1 MASNRNVFIAAAGTA
16 GVRITL
22 GSTTY
27 TGSFSCTSYPVFSG
41 STTDGTA
48 FYAVNSPLK
57 QPLVGGSLVASNS
70 PTVAYDQASGTAL
83 ITFAYGS
90 SFSSSSAEYESA
102 ASPRRY
108 QYILHASGHTPATAY
123 SAAVVASTA
132 VVLYGSVDVRV
143 VSTASVSFVSVSES
157 RVEGSA
163 TGGF

>member
-1 MASNRNVFIAAAGTA
+1 MASTRNVSIAAAGTA

-22 GSTTY
+22 SATTY
-27 TGSFSCTSYPVFSG
+27 SGSFSCTSYPVFSG

-48 FYAVNSPLK
+48 FFAVNAPLK

-70 PTVAYDQASGTAL
+70 PAVSYDQASGTAL
-83 ITFAYGS
+83 ITFTYGP
-90 SFSSSSAEYESA
+90 SFSDSQAEYETS

-123 SAAVVASTA
+123 SASVVASTA

-143 VSTASVSFVSVSES
+143 ASTASASFVSVSES

-163 TGGF
+163 AGGF